1 MEQIHP
7 DSEVTDFALE
17 LSSLLK
23 ELSCPYSKL
32 IGGSTSDR
40 FKTKPDCLL
49 LLNYLITELMAAKMS
64 QKFNPHKKVVIEV
77 VSVKSIDWNVWYRFW
92 RLFSFFIFRKQL
104 ESPPAI
110 ALKSITQ
117 NLSLGKPP
125 PNITPKAFFER
136 LLNQFSE
143 LYKKNGKSKPHI
155 ASKGLV
161 SFVHF
166 LL

>member
-1 MEQIHP
+1 
-7 DSEVTDFALE
+7 
-17 LSSLLK
+17 
-23 ELSCPYSKL
+23 
-32 IGGSTSDR
+32 
-40 FKTKPDCLL
+40 
-49 LLNYLITELMAAKMS
+49 MAAKMS

-77 VSVKSIDWNVWYRFW
+77 VSVSCGSIHYKLLIRF
-92 RLFSFFIFRKQL
+92 LFILQNQL

-143 LYKKNGKSKPHI
+143 LYKKNGKSQK
-155 ASKGLV
+155 
-161 SFVHF
+161 
-166 LL
+166 